1 MDEQK
6 VKETLIS
13 WRHTLHAHPETAF
26 EEVETARFVADKLRA
41 MGCTV
46 HEGIGG
52 TGVVA
57 DLTVGDGKKVI
68 GLRADMDAINVKE
81 VGTPTYQ
88 SQNPGKMHAC
98 GHDGHMT
105 ILLGAMTLLAES
117 KNFNGTVRAI
127 FQPAEE
133 PGKGAKAMI
142 DDGLFEKYP
151 VDEIYGLHNIPFL
164 P

>member
-81 VGTPTYQ
+81 VGTPHL
-88 SQNPGKMHAC
+88 SIPESWKNAC
-98 GHDGHMT
+98 LRPRRPHD
-105 ILLGAMTLLAES
+105 
-117 KNFNGTVRAI
+117 
-127 FQPAEE
+127 
-133 PGKGAKAMI
+133 
-142 DDGLFEKYP
+142 D
-151 VDEIYGLHNIPFL
+151 PFGCYD
-164 P
+164 PTCRVKEF

>member
-1 MDEQK
+1 
-6 VKETLIS
+6 
-13 WRHTLHAHPETAF
+13 
-26 EEVETARFVADKLRA
+26 
-41 MGCTV
+41 
-46 HEGIGG
+46 
-52 TGVVA
+52 
-57 DLTVGDGKKVI
+57 
-68 GLRADMDAINVKE
+68 
-81 VGTPTYQ
+81 
-88 SQNPGKMHAC
+88 MHAC

-164 P
+164 PEGEIHTRPGGIMASEDNFTIKIHGRGGHSV

>member
-1 MDEQK
+1 
-6 VKETLIS
+6 
-13 WRHTLHAHPETAF
+13 
-26 EEVETARFVADKLRA
+26 
-41 MGCTV
+41 
-46 HEGIGG
+46 
-52 TGVVA
+52 
-57 DLTVGDGKKVI
+57 
-68 GLRADMDAINVKE
+68 
-81 VGTPTYQ
+81 
-88 SQNPGKMHAC
+88 
-98 GHDGHMT
+98 MT

-164 P
+164 PEGEIHTRPGGIMASEDNFTIKIHGRGGHASSPMWASIPSFRRPRSSWASRPLSQEMPIPWNRPSCP